1 MTEEPEARPT
11 ILVVDDEADLRRLVR
26 LMLGPSYQVLEAGD
40 ANEAIALVAANDVEV
55 AIVDVMMPGKTGIE
69 ALPLLR
75 EKAKRRL
82 AVLFLTALNDQEH
95 RNQALEAGAD
105 DYLAKP
111 VDRRE
116 LVLRVQHFVRLGR
129 QERLIREQLES
140 LSQLQALK
148 DDLVAMLVH
157 DLRNPL
163 AAVTSV
169 LQMLEP
175 KIPEHERELFLL
187 GQKAV
192 HRVLT
197 GVNDLLKVRMLE
209 RGELPLERA
218 PVDAASLVKQVV
230 DTMSGTAL
238 SSKVEIGVDAT
249 PEVTLS
255 ADEKLLARALE
266 NLVANALR
274 HTRQRI
280 DLEVRAE
287 GGSVTFAVHDRGPG
301 VPDFLKAELF
311 DMFGSVALKKAG
323 GRRGHGLGLYLV
335 RLVARAHGGEVTVH
349 DREGGGATFAL
360 TVPAAAPA

>member
-1 MTEEPEARPT
+1 MASESDTPP
-11 ILVVDDEADLRRLVR
+11 IVLVVDDEPDIRRLVR
-26 LMLGPSYQVLEAGD
+26 LMLGPSYQVLEAAD

-55 AIVDVMMPGKTGIE
+55 AIVDVMMPGKTGFE
-69 ALPLLR
+69 ALPLMR

-95 RNQALEAGAD
+95 RNLALEAGAD

-116 LVLRVQHFVRLGR
+116 LALRVQHFVRLGR
-129 QERLIREQLES
+129 QERLIREQLEA

-163 AAVTSV
+163 TAVTSV

-175 KIPEHERELFLL
+175 KIPEHERGLFLL

-192 HRVLT
+192 QRVLT

-218 PVDAASLVKQVV
+218 PVDAASLVKQVT
-230 DTMSGTAL
+230 DTMAGTAL
-238 SSKVEIGVDAT
+238 SSKLELASAVPAGI
-249 PEVTLS
+249 TLS
-255 ADEKLLARALE
+255 ADAQLLTRALE

-274 HTRQRI
+274 HTKDRV
-280 DLEVRAE
+280 DLEVTQH
-287 GGSVTFAVHDRGPG
+287 GGSVSFVVHDRGPG

-335 RLVARAHGGEVTVH
+335 RLVARAHGGEVTVR
-349 DREGGGATFAL
+349 DREGGGASFEL
-360 TVPAAAPA
+360 TVPAGPST